1 MTEQERAES
10 LLRKHTG
17 LFFCA
22 ACIASELGL
31 AALHGH
37 TLMWKLQALPGY
49 EMRGVRCTQCS
60 RGKRAVRHVG
70 TAGVV
75 VGTTAEVVVF
85 LLANKGIYLCDAC
98 LALAVEKS
106 LSEVLAVVASVEG
119 LEEFD
124 SYEGTC
130 SVCSRFKT
138 VTAALDIS
146 THDSDLKDD
155 LRVRML
161 TGSAQ
166 YKGWRLDFLS
176 YRIAAGWRPFVLIKG
191 PKDVRVPDAPSLLSS
206 TFPSKGAAD
215 DSALKAAMD
224 WIDKRYSE

>member
-31 AALHGH
+31 AALHGR
-37 TLMWKLQALPGY
+37 TLMWKLRALPGY
-49 EMRGVRCTQCS
+49 EMRGARCTQCS
-60 RGKRAVRHVG
+60 RGKRALRHVG
-70 TAGVV
+70 TAGV

-85 LLANKGIYLCDAC
+85 LLSNKGIYLCDAC
-98 LALAVEKS
+98 LAFAVEKS
-106 LSEVLAVVASVEG
+106 LGDVVGVVASVEG

-124 SYEGTC
+124 RDEGSC

-146 THDSDLKDD
+146 NNGSDAKDD
-155 LRVRML
+155 LTVRML
-161 TGSAQ
+161 TGSVQ
-166 YKGWRLDFLS
+166 YNGWRLDLLS
-176 YRIAAGWRPFVLIKG
+176 YQIAAGWRPFVVIKG
-191 PKDVRVPDAPSLLSS
+191 PEDVRVPDAPSLLSS

-215 DSALKAAMD
+215 DSALKAAMK

>member
-1 MTEQERAES
+1 MTEQERAEL

-22 ACIASELGL
+22 SCIASELGL
-31 AALHGH
+31 AALHGR
-37 TLMWKLQALPGY
+37 TLLWKLQALPGY
-49 EMRGVRCTQCS
+49 EMRGTRCVHCS
-60 RGKRAVRHVG
+60 RGKRALRHVG
-70 TAGVV
+70 TTGV

-98 LALAVEKS
+98 LAFTVETS
-106 LSEVLAVVASVEG
+106 LSAVLGSVASVEG

-124 SYEGTC
+124 RYEGPC
-130 SVCSRFKT
+130 SVCARVKT

-146 THDSDLKDD
+146 SHDSDAKDD
-155 LRVRML
+155 LTVRML
-161 TGSAQ
+161 TGTVQ
-166 YKGWRLDFLS
+166 YKEWRLDMLS
-176 YRIAAGWRPFVLIKG
+176 YPIAAGWRPFVLIKG
-191 PKDVRVPDAPSLLSS
+191 PLDARVPDAPSLLSS

-215 DSALKAAMD
+215 DHALKAAMD